1 MSRGLQ
7 YRGES
12 VCSQRQKKPSK
23 PNPFLR
29 RKARAYTGDRVNPFF
44 QLAAKLQNRGKQVKN
59 KDHFEDC
66 KKEGAALLQ
75 TELGF
80 SSDYVNYMPSIKA
93 QVTQMYQKI
102 DYPDPEI
109 SCERLGMKRCF
120 PDH

>member
-1 MSRGLQ
+1 M
-7 YRGES
+7 
-12 VCSQRQKKPSK
+12 K

-29 RKARAYTGDRVNPFF
+29 RKARALTGDRVNPFF

-80 SSDYVNYMPSIKA
+80 SSDYVNYMPNIKA
-93 QVTQMYQKI
+93 QVTQMFQKV
-102 DYPDPEI
+102 DYPNPNI